1 MNVETLMEYVWTP
14 FVALGFYLFKGI
26 SNRLTTIE
34 HDMNL
39 YVTKSY
45 VQEEIK
51 PDLIRL
57 EAKMDKLVEQTA
69 DVIGR
74 AENVRSSQRRKPTAH
89 EVPGV
94 RMYGHQLLPW
104 PRSMRRMWS
113 NERWRLLP
121 GSSGTYP

>member
-1 MNVETLMEYVWTP
+1 MEYVWTP

-51 PDLIRL
+51 PDLMRL
-57 EAKMDKLVEQTA
+57 EVKMDKLVEQTA

-74 AENVRSSQRRKPTAH
+74 AEYKQDIGSLYSKCSELAEKKADRS
-89 EVPGV
+89 
-94 RMYGHQLLPW
+94 
-104 PRSMRRMWS
+104 
-113 NERWRLLP
+113 
-121 GSSGTYP
+121 

>member
-14 FVALGFYLFKGI
+14 FVALGFFLFKNI
-26 SNRLTTIE
+26 SSRLTMIE
-34 HDMNL
+34 RDMNL

-51 PDLIRL
+51 PNLIRL

-74 AENVRSSQRRKPTAH
+74 AEYKADIGSLYSKVSELAEKKADRS
-89 EVPGV
+89 
-94 RMYGHQLLPW
+94 
-104 PRSMRRMWS
+104 
-113 NERWRLLP
+113 
-121 GSSGTYP
+121 